1 MLYLYKGSMT
11 KDCCAANFERAVFMY
26 EPVVKMFKDYH
37 CKKSTEYS
45 DKLVKLFGLNPKKPA
60 ILLLDAEGGLIHKT
74 QICSDPRKYM
84 RVLKKATALN
94 AKRMKLRKD
103 FIALHKELKAKI
115 GQEEYADAVRSI
127 ERAMKKRE
135 FMTGYVAQL
144 IEGEKARV
152 QSIGQSLL
160 AKADDLRENK
170 KLLAAYDLYKEIEKE
185 FAKIDDLSDH
195 AKKCR
200 REVAGKLRD
209 LGVGL
214 K

>member
-1 MLYLYKGSMT
+1 MLYLYKGNMN

-26 EPVVKMFKDYH
+26 EPVVNMLKGYH
-37 CKKSTEYS
+37 CVKSTDYS
-45 DKLVKLFGLNPKKPA
+45 ESIIKRFALNKKKPA

-74 QICSDPRKYM
+74 QICSDPRKYL
-84 RVLKKATALN
+84 RVVKRATALN
-94 AKRMKLRKD
+94 AKRMKLRAG

-115 GQEEYADAVRSI
+115 GKENYSDAVKAI
-127 ERAMKKRE
+127 EKAMKRRE
-135 FMTGYVAQL
+135 FMTGHVLSLLEA
-144 IEGEKARV
+144 EKARV
-152 QSIGQSLL
+152 HTIGQELL
-160 AKADDLRENK
+160 EKAEDLRENK

-185 FAKIDDLSDH
+185 FAKIDELSDH

-200 REVAGKLRD
+200 REVRKELKE